1 MTKPVL
7 SLSLATALCLPLFA
21 QAAQPVAVVAKID
34 GYAVATQ
41 GERYVTVHD
50 GMKLIEGDRLM
61 VLEGGLAVVTYRDGC
76 RLDLPEMAIL
86 SVQAS
91 STCALNG
98 VGVYQP
104 DPQSGVAGGTPPNPQ
119 LAAIGSKKPSGKAGL
134 GDGRTAATG
143 TGSGGSPPLQPP
155 RSTPPDPRSI
165 EIPGGST
172 MIGSTSVP
180 NIFLLPGLM
189 AVAGGTTYA
198 YRKSTENNNSD
209 PLSP

>member
-7 SLSLATALCLPLFA
+7 SLSLATALCLPLVA
-21 QAAQPVAVVAKID
+21 QATQPVAVVAKID

-104 DPQSGVAGGTPPNPQ
+104 DPQSGVAAGTPPNPQ
-119 LAAIGSKKPSGKAGL
+119 LAAIGSKKPSGKAGP

-143 TGSGGSPPLQPP
+143 TGSGGSPPPKPP
-155 RSTPPDPRSI
+155 GSTPPKPGSN
-165 EIPGGST
+165 EMFGGST

-180 NIFLLPGLM
+180 NIFLLPGLL
-189 AVAGGTTYA
+189 ALTGGTTYA
-198 YRKSTENNNSD
+198 ISRSNNNNSN